1 MTEKPLTVNEVLR
14 FAHHDF
20 LNQLQLIK
28 INLDMGRVE
37 ESKEVISGV
46 AEQCRIFFNINQL
59 GLPKTIEWF
68 HTLKWRYPSYQVT
81 IQSNVDSE
89 VDIALDGPIKDH
101 LERTIS
107 YVYSSLNPYIEQ
119 NLSLHINSTQEQL
132 EISFHLK
139 GSWDIEPF
147 KEKIE
152 HQSIMIKNNHFTN
165 EDWCYCIEASKE
177 GI

>member
-28 INLDMGRVE
+28 INLDMERVGNA
-37 ESKEVISGV
+37 KEVVSEV

-59 GLPKTIEWF
+59 GLPKTIEWL
-68 HTLKWRYPSYQVT
+68 HTLKWRFPSYQVT

-89 VDIALDGPIKDH
+89 VDIALDGPIQEY
-101 LERTIS
+101 LERTVS

-132 EISFHLK
+132 VISFHLQ
-139 GSWDIEPF
+139 GSWDMEPF
-147 KEKIE
+147 KEKLA
-152 HQSIMIKNNHFTN
+152 HPFIMIKEEHYTN
-165 EDWCYCIEASKE
+165 ENWCYCLNASKE